1 MVLRG
6 AGAGAIPGP
15 LPYDVVLATPGEAP
29 VVLPVSG
36 VLFVSGL
43 CHSVAKDIH
52 LPKTYTCKK
61 TQE

>member
-15 LPYDVVLATPGEAP
+15 LPYDVVLATPGEPP
-29 VVLPVSG
+29 VVL
-36 VLFVSGL
+36 LFVSGL